1 MGLGKDRGARFE
13 ENCLSIPMSGM
24 QPEPQ
29 GRSHPQSF
37 QNPGLNGNDC
47 GCRSESRT
55 TRLLQLSFLLALL
68 LALPLLAQAPTGSH
82 HLDDVRISQDL
93 IWSSGEHHRA

>member
-47 GCRSESRT
+47 GCRSESRNW
-55 TRLLQLSFLLALL
+55 LA
-68 LALPLLAQAPTGSH
+68 PNIKQMGFSQASATSRARR
-82 HLDDVRISQDL
+82 RIASTITDPS
-93 IWSSGEHHRA
+93 IVTC

>member
-29 GRSHPQSF
+29 GRSILRASK
-37 QNPGLNGNDC
+37 NPGLNGNDC
-47 GCRSESRT
+47 GCRSEGRKRFHQPAPELKLNPTS
-55 TRLLQLSFLLALL
+55 QLFS
-68 LALPLLAQAPTGSH
+68 PL
-82 HLDDVRISQDL
+82 VRYA
-93 IWSSGEHHRA
+93 G

>member
-29 GRSHPQSF
+29 GRSILGASK
-37 QNPGLNGNDC
+37 NPGLNENDC
-47 GCRSESRT
+47 GCRSEGRNW
-55 TRLLQLSFLLALL
+55 LA
-68 LALPLLAQAPTGSH
+68 P
-82 HLDDVRISQDL
+82 DIK
-93 IWSSGEHHRA
+93 